1 MLATDVSAP
10 QGEATLCGQRVALRF
25 DHNMMR
31 LTELYFQQ
39 TSGFRMSYYGIVD
52 LAAVRAYGGL
62 GALAYGAVAS
72 AARADDK
79 SPISIMDFD
88 QACTYEEL
96 RACSG
101 TLLEGALA
109 CLPKREGSEKKE

>member
-10 QGEATLCGQRVALRF
+10 QGEATLCGKRVALRF

-62 GALAYGAVAS
+62 GALAYGASAS
-72 AARADDK
+72 AARADGK
-79 SPISIMDFD
+79 ELVAIEDFD
-88 QACTYEEL
+88 RLCTYEEL

-109 CLPKREGSEKKE
+109 GLPRKEGRAKKE